1 MGNYTYAFIFFCN
14 HIYSEDKSVV
24 SRVVLRSEGPHRGR
38 GEAGVS
44 ARVEGVY
51 QDNPDH
57 VERLEFLVVHY
68 NEEKV

>member
-24 SRVVLRSEGPHRGR
+24 CRVVLSAEGPHRGR

-44 ARVEGVY
+44 ARVEGVD